1 MAYSQAKAID
11 ILDDGSQIIL
21 EHWLKL
27 QLIDGKILDQ
37 NQRGWLVSIDKW
49 FDKFGRIKLK
59 GSNKPPSLKQA
70 IKWFFEEGS
79 EATPSDI
86 EREIKVLRR
95 EYTITKHIDVDSLSR
110 DYREYIIDRFKNELG
125 WL

>member
-11 ILDDGSQIIL
+11 ILDDGSQVIL

-27 QLIDGKILDQ
+27 QLIEGTVLQQ

-49 FDKFGRIKLK
+49 FVKFGRIKLK
-59 GSNKPPSLKQA
+59 GSNKPPSVKQA

-86 EREIKVLRR
+86 DREIKVLRR
-95 EYTITKHIDVDSLSR
+95 EYSITKRIDVDSLSR
-110 DYREYIIDRFKNELG
+110 DYREYIIGRFRLELG

>member
-11 ILDDGSQIIL
+11 ILDDGSQVIL

-27 QLIDGKILDQ
+27 QLIDGDELAR

-49 FDKFGRIKLK
+49 FDKFARIKLK
-59 GSNKPPSLKQA
+59 GSNKPPSLSQG

-79 EATPSDI
+79 ESTPSDI
-86 EREIKVLRR
+86 LREVKILMR
-95 EYTITKHIDVDSLSR
+95 EYHITKPVDANTLAK
-110 DYREYIIDRFKNELG
+110 DYREYIVGRFRNELG